1 MISPFEERCT
11 KDVGNEIFFHGSCIY
26 KDKMISAGDEGVQ
39 RLIAS
44 NFMASQNERK
54 PPEG

>member
-1 MISPFEERCT
+1 MISPFEERFT
-11 KDVGNEIFFHGSCIY
+11 KDVENEIFFHGSCIY